1 MKAAMQREPVDSS
14 TFASVGYDTIALLL
28 ELEFRSGEVYQYLGT
43 PHSVHRELM
52 AAQSKGRF
60 FNQNIRDR
68 FPHIHLPRA
77 ISSKTI

>member
-1 MKAAMQREPVDSS
+1 MKSAMQREPVDSS

-43 PHSVHRELM
+43 PHSIHRELM
-52 AAQSKGRF
+52 AAESKGRF

-68 FPHIHLPRA
+68 FPHIHLLRDD
-77 ISSKTI
+77 SSKTI